1 MILQVFTQLKKK
13 KKKSLNSFAGNLIE
27 GIHECKDK
35 F

>member
-1 MILQVFTQLKKK
+1 MILQVFTQLK

>member
-1 MILQVFTQLKKK
+1 MILQVFTQLKK